1 MFSNGFWDFLQ
12 VLLPRKEGRKEGS
25 KEARKQGS
33 KAARQQGSK
42 EARKQEASKRGRE
55 EGAMYQ
61 CRDAHY
67 TLFFVG
73 EALRPPRFFKFQQ
86 VTQNKTSKPV
96 CKRLACKAFDPQK
109 KKGPGHKQLLV
120 IGFSARGCSIYVVFL
135 AGEALHPPPHPL
147 LLMVLL

>member
-55 EGAMYQ
+55 EGRKEQ
-61 CRDAHY
+61 CISAGMLTILCFLWGRRCALPAFLNFSRSLKTKPASQFASDWPAKHL
-67 TLFFVG
+67 TL
-73 EALRPPRFFKFQQ
+73 
-86 VTQNKTSKPV
+86 
-96 CKRLACKAFDPQK
+96 KRK
-109 KKGPGHKQLLV
+109 KDLDTNN
-120 IGFSARGCSIYVVFL
+120 SW
-135 AGEALHPPPHPL
+135 
-147 LLMVLL
+147 